1 MAASDRRKASRF
13 DTSLD
18 IQIRLLPDGSPID
31 GLCIEVGPNGMRVV
45 TKSPLVET
53 SYVHVSLP
61 SASNNTFCEGRIV
74 WTQLSEKK
82 SWYESGVDIQ
92 RWGGDIPGGEALKTI
107 ERIRLKKD
115 RRKKPR

>member
-1 MAASDRRKASRF
+1 MGSSERRKGFRF

-18 IQIRLLPDGSPID
+18 IEIRLLPDGTPIT

-53 SYVHVSLP
+53 SYVHVVLM
-61 SASNNTFCEGRIV
+61 SASNNTYCEGRVV
-74 WTQLSEKK
+74 WTQLADKK
-82 SWYESGVDIQ
+82 SWYESGIDIQ
-92 RWGGDIPGGEALKTI
+92 RWGGDVPGQEAMRTI

-115 RRKKPR
+115 RRQKPR